1 MLDWGKGNLTYQP
14 ETISDH
20 FINKMCLAVGTKDV
34 EAMMW
39 KLKIYQRKFLEKLQ
53 DMLQYLETNEEFYK
67 HKRRHGKKCRNIS
80 LSFEML
86 KSLRKYTQ
94 KIEKENST

>member
-20 FINKMCLAVGTKDV
+20 FINKICGADGRKDV

-39 KLKIYQRKFLEKLQ
+39 KIKNYQRKLLEKSCKICCNILKQ
-53 DMLQYLETNEEFYK
+53 MKSFKK
-67 HKRRHGKKCRNIS
+67 HKRTHEYNAGIILYHLKC
-80 LSFEML
+80 
-86 KSLRKYTQ
+86 
-94 KIEKENST
+94 

>member
-20 FINKMCLAVGTKDV
+20 FINKICVAVGRKDF

-39 KLKIYQRKFLEKLQ
+39 KLKI
-53 DMLQYLETNEEFYK
+53 
-67 HKRRHGKKCRNIS
+67 I
-80 LSFEML
+80 
-86 KSLRKYTQ
+86 
-94 KIEKENST
+94 KENFWEKVAKYVAIFGNK

>member
-20 FINKMCLAVGTKDV
+20 FINKICVAVGRKDV

-39 KLKIYQRKFLEKLQ
+39 KLKNYQ
-53 DMLQYLETNEEFYK
+53 
-67 HKRRHGKKCRNIS
+67 KKIS
-80 LSFEML
+80 GT
-86 KSLRKYTQ
+86 KIAKYVA
-94 KIEKENST
+94 IFGN

>member
-20 FINKMCLAVGTKDV
+20 FIIKICVAVGRKDF

-39 KLKIYQRKFLEKLQ
+39 KLKI
-53 DMLQYLETNEEFYK
+53 
-67 HKRRHGKKCRNIS
+67 I
-80 LSFEML
+80 
-86 KSLRKYTQ
+86 
-94 KIEKENST
+94 KENFWEKVAKYVAIFRNK